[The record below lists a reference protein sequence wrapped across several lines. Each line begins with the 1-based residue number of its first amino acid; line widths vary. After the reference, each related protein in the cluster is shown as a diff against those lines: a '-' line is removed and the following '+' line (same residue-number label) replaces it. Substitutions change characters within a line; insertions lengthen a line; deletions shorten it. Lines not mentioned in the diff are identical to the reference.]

1 MCQGSRID
9 ILDVEDLENIKF
21 IKKTLTA
28 RNVQVFNI
36 EKGGS
41 ETMKSLSEVVK
52 LVGISRRVIQE
63 YEDAGLAERPTI
75 TNKYGHLLYDK
86 EDIRRFWQL
95 RFYRELNYD
104 KNKIKAFEK
113 EMLAIKISDGKEEWY
128 IMPGGGQDVEEL
140 LPDAACREV
149 AEELG
154 LQIEVKDLAFVIEGV
169 HGENFHRVD
178 LVFLCEYKGKIENA
192 ILQGDTN

>member
-41 ETMKSLSEVVK
+41 EMMKSLSEVVK

-75 TNKYGHLLYDK
+75 TNK
-86 EDIRRFWQL
+86 
-95 RFYRELNYD
+95 
-104 KNKIKAFEK
+104 
-113 EMLAIKISDGKEEWY
+113 
-128 IMPGGGQDVEEL
+128 
-140 LPDAACREV
+140 
-149 AEELG
+149 
-154 LQIEVKDLAFVIEGV
+154 
-169 HGENFHRVD
+169 
-178 LVFLCEYKGKIENA
+178 
-192 ILQGDTN
+192 